1 MTAILLRTGVD
12 IVDVERLK
20 RMIELS
26 GTEFLES
33 SWTAAEREY
42 CAGRPERLAT
52 RWAAKEATM
61 KALDRGIGRVSPL
74 DVEVVAHEGQ
84 APSLLLHGPA
94 ETRALDM
101 RLDTWSV
108 SLSHE
113 DRWALAFVIGVGNGP
128 HGQHQ

>member
-12 IVDVERLK
+12 MVDVERLK

-42 CAGRPERLAT
+42 CADRPERLAT

-61 KALDRGIGRVSPL
+61 KALNRGIGRVGLL
-74 DVEVVAHEGQ
+74 DVEVAAAEGQ
-84 APSLLLHGPA
+84 MPTLLLHGPA
-94 ETRALDM
+94 EERALELQ
-101 RLDTWSV
+101 LDTWSV
-108 SLSHE
+108 SLTHE
-113 DRWALAFVIGVGNGP
+113 DRWALAFVVGAGNGP